1 MAEYTGKIEPKN
13 VEKAEDGV
21 EIELRRDLGLLDIT
35 MIGIGAMIGAGI
47 FVLIG
52 SAAGVAGPAA
62 VFALILNGVV
72 TTITALAYA
81 ELGSAF
87 PEAGGGYLWAKEG
100 LPAPSGFLS
109 GWMSWIAHVIAC
121 SLYAVGFGSFIAF
134 IFTPEVSGISLG
146 IDRFILA
153 KIFAFII
160 ILFFV
165 FVNYWGAKTTGR
177 TGIAITMSKIVILG
191 IFSLFGIGRMIQ
203 DPSLAGRFISGLM
216 PYDLGVILLAMGL
229 TFVAFEGYEI
239 IAQSGEEVKNPKKNI
254 PKAIFISIG
263 VVVVIYVL
271 VFIVAFSVSPDLASG
286 RDPDLAIIKAGGDLL
301 GAGGIILMLVGG
313 LLSTTSALNATVYS
327 SSRVSF
333 AMGRD
338 GNLPTTLGGV
348 HRKRRTPGN
357 AVIYSGI
364 IIAVMAITLP
374 IEEIATSAGVMF
386 LLLFI
391 IANMSLI
398 SLRKK
403 RPDLDRGYRVPF
415 SPVIPLIG
423 ILLNMFLA
431 IYIWNFPGGAGQ
443 VAWYVALFWISA
455 GLIIHYYTGGR
466 EVIEEIPEKKVELL
480 DYISAKVEVDKKRYR
495 VLVPIADFEDV
506 ALVEFGAMM
515 VKEKGGELDIM
526 NVVEVPPNLPLS
538 AVRFG
543 DVDKTIKSL
552 QKLGKTGKKAGVDT
566 RILLKIS
573 HKVYENILEVTE
585 EEGVNLLVLGWRGKH
600 TKGGILGSNIDYIV
614 QRANCEVA
622 VFKTRGLKEKL
633 SSILLF
639 SSAGLHT
646 QYAVG
651 VAAKLAKIHNAKI
664 VVLVVAT
671 KERTKET
678 ELQYAEKLIELC
690 KEYDVAHEL
699 KVISSTSAISA
710 VEKESKNH
718 DLLVLGASPVWK
730 MKKYAFGP
738 LLDKLCKEVEVPVLM
753 LRRGIS

>member
-1 MAEYTGKIEPKN
+1 MAEYTGKIEPEN
-13 VEKAEDGV
+13 VDKVEDGV
-21 EIELRRDLGLLDIT
+21 EIELRRDLGLFDVT
-35 MIGIGAMIGAGI
+35 MIGIGAMIGAGA
-47 FVLIG
+47 FVLLG
-52 SAAGVAGPAA
+52 SAAGVAGSAA
-62 VFALILNGVV
+62 VLALIFNGAV

-87 PEAGGGYLWAKEG
+87 PQAGGGYIWAKEG
-100 LPAPSGFLS
+100 LPAPSGFLC
-109 GWMSWIAHVIAC
+109 GWMSWIAQIIAC
-121 SLYAVGFGSFIAF
+121 SLYAVGFGSFVAF

-146 IDRFILA
+146 IDQFILS
-153 KIFAFII
+153 KIFALII
-160 ILFFV
+160 VLFFI
-165 FVNYWGAKTTGR
+165 FVNYLGAKTTGR
-177 TGIAITMSKIVILG
+177 TEVVLTMSKIVVLG
-191 IFSLFGIGRMIQ
+191 TFALFGIARIIQ
-203 DPSLAGRFISGLM
+203 EPALGGKFISEFM
-216 PYDLGVILLAMGL
+216 PYGAEGVLLAMGL

-239 IAQSGEEVKNPKKNI
+239 ITQSAEEVKNPKKNI

-271 VFIVAFSVSPDLASG
+271 VFIVAYSITPNFPGSG
-286 RDPDLAIIKAGGDLL
+286 ELAIIKAGGNIV
-301 GAGGIILMLVGG
+301 AGGIILMLFGG
-313 LLSTTSALNATVYS
+313 LMATTSALNATVYS

-338 GNLPTTLGGV
+338 GTLPSLLGNV
-348 HRKRRTPGN
+348 HRKKRTPSN
-357 AVIYSGI
+357 AVIISGFI
-364 IIAVMAITLP
+364 IIGMALLLP
-374 IEEIATSAGVMF
+374 IEEIAVSATIMF

-398 SLRKK
+398 TLRKK

-415 SPVIPLIG
+415 MPLVPMLGIG
-423 ILLNMFLA
+423 LNILIA
-431 IYIWNFPGGAGQ
+431 IYIWNFPGGIGQ
-443 VAWYVALFWISA
+443 VAWYVALFWISS
-455 GLIIHYYTGGR
+455 GLIIHYFYGGR
-466 EVIEEIPEKKVELL
+466 EAIEEIPEEKVELL
-480 DYISAKVEVDKKRYR
+480 DYISAKVIVDKKRFR
-495 VLVPIADFEDV
+495 VLVPMADFEDV

-515 VKEKGGELDIM
+515 AKEKGGELDIM
-526 NVVEVPPNLPLS
+526 NVVEVPSNLPLS

-543 DVDKTIKSL
+543 DVDKTIKKL
-552 QKLGKTGKKAGVDT
+552 QKLGKTGKKADVDT

-585 EEGVNLLVLGWRGKH
+585 EEGVDLLVLGWRGKH
-600 TKGGILGSNIDYIV
+600 TKSGILGSNIDYIV
-614 QRANCEVA
+614 QRADCEVA

-651 VAAKLAKIHNAKI
+651 VATKLARIHNAKI